1 MLPIDYFLFLQ
12 IVFFLCITPG
22 TPRVVIVTYAI
33 NYGLKRSAN
42 TAFGDISANTIQ
54 MIFVAFGIGAIII
67 THPEILSYA
76 KWIGVVYLLYLAF
89 DLRRSS
95 KNFSFEENLSSK
107 SNLSLYRDGFMVAF
121 FSPKAWVFFGAIF
134 PQFLNL
140 DGDFKIQLLILI
152 ISYVV
157 IDFSTLILY
166 GFAAKKVVTWFKTN
180 PKSWEGEN
188 NRRVRVD
195 RRNYSAEW
203 MKTLKENQVIK
214 IILKVIPVV
223 RLKRKK

>member
-1 MLPIDYFLFLQ
+1 MLPIDYLLFLQ

-33 NYGLKRSAN
+33 NYGLRRSAI

-54 MIFVAFGIGAIII
+54 MIFIAFGIGAIIVAN
-67 THPEILSYA
+67 PEILNYV
-76 KWIGVVYLLYLAF
+76 KWIGIVYLLYLAF
-89 DLRRSS
+89 DLRKSS
-95 KNFSFEENLSSK
+95 KNINFKKNLSSK

-121 FSPKAWVFFGAIF
+121 FSPKAWVFFGAMF
-134 PQFLNL
+134 PQFLSL

-166 GFAAKKVVTWFKTN
+166 GFVAKKIVIWLKAN
-180 PKSWEGEN
+180 PKTIN
-188 NRRVRVD
+188 TI
-195 RRNYSAEW
+195 SACA
-203 MKTLKENQVIK
+203 LVIIA
-214 IILKVIPVV
+214 IIIASTNI
-223 RLKRKK
+223 

>member
-1 MLPIDYFLFLQ
+1 MLPIDYLLFLQ

-22 TPRVVIVTYAI
+22 TPRIVMVTYAI
-33 NYGLKRSAN
+33 NYGLRRSAI

-54 MIFVAFGIGAIII
+54 MIFIAFGIGAIIVAN
-67 THPEILSYA
+67 PEILNYA
-76 KWIGVVYLLYLAF
+76 KWIGIVYLLYLAF

-95 KNFSFEENLSSK
+95 KNINFKQNLSSK

-121 FSPKAWVFFGAIF
+121 FSPKAWVFFGAMF
-134 PQFLNL
+134 PQFLSL

-166 GFAAKKVVTWFKTN
+166 GFVAKKIVVWLKAN
-180 PKSWEGEN
+180 PKTIN
-188 NRRVRVD
+188 TI
-195 RRNYSAEW
+195 SACA
-203 MKTLKENQVIK
+203 LIIIAVI
-214 IILKVIPVV
+214 IASTNI
-223 RLKRKK
+223 

>member
-1 MLPIDYFLFLQ
+1 MLPIDYLLFLQ

-22 TPRVVIVTYAI
+22 TPRIVIVTYAI
-33 NYGLKRSAN
+33 NYGLRRSAI

-54 MIFVAFGIGAIII
+54 MIFIAFGIGAIIVAN
-67 THPEILSYA
+67 PEILNYA
-76 KWIGVVYLLYLAF
+76 KWIGIVYLLYLAF

-95 KNFSFEENLSSK
+95 KNINFKQNLSSK

-121 FSPKAWVFFGAIF
+121 FSPKAWVFFGAMF
-134 PQFLNL
+134 PQFLSL

-166 GFAAKKVVTWFKTN
+166 GFVAKKIVVWLKAN
-180 PKSWEGEN
+180 PKTIN
-188 NRRVRVD
+188 TI
-195 RRNYSAEW
+195 SACA
-203 MKTLKENQVIK
+203 LIIIAVI
-214 IILKVIPVV
+214 IASTNI
-223 RLKRKK
+223 

>member
-33 NYGLKRSAN
+33 NYGVKRSAI

-54 MIFVAFGIGAIII
+54 MILVAFGIGAIIVAY
-67 THPEILSYA
+67 PQILIYA
-76 KWIGVVYLLYLAF
+76 KWIAVVYLLYLAF
-89 DLRRSS
+89 DLKKFS

-121 FSPKAWVFFGAIF
+121 FSPKAWGFFGAMF
-134 PQFLNL
+134 PQFLSL

-152 ISYVV
+152 ISYAA

-166 GFAAKKVVTWFKTN
+166 GFVAKKIVTWLKAN
-180 PKSWEGEN
+180 PKTINTISASALVIIAIIFAVAPIN
-188 NRRVRVD
+188 N
-195 RRNYSAEW
+195 
-203 MKTLKENQVIK
+203 
-214 IILKVIPVV
+214 
-223 RLKRKK
+223 

>member
-33 NYGLKRSAN
+33 NYGVKRSAI

-54 MIFVAFGIGAIII
+54 MILVAFGIGAIIV
-67 THPEILSYA
+67 TYPQILIYA
-76 KWIGVVYLLYLAF
+76 KWIAVVYLLYLAF
-89 DLRRSS
+89 DLKKFS

-121 FSPKAWVFFGAIF
+121 FSPKAWGFFGAMF
-134 PQFLNL
+134 PQFLSL

-152 ISYVV
+152 ISYAA

-166 GFAAKKVVTWFKTN
+166 GFVAKKIVTWLKAN
-180 PKSWEGEN
+180 PKTINTISASALLIIAIIFAVAPIN
-188 NRRVRVD
+188 N
-195 RRNYSAEW
+195 
-203 MKTLKENQVIK
+203 
-214 IILKVIPVV
+214 
-223 RLKRKK
+223 

>member
-1 MLPIDYFLFLQ
+1 MLPIDYLLFLQ

-33 NYGLKRSAN
+33 NYGLRRSAI

-54 MIFVAFGIGAIII
+54 MIFIAFGIGAIIVAN
-67 THPEILSYA
+67 PEILNYV
-76 KWIGVVYLLYLAF
+76 KWIGIVYLLYLAF

-95 KNFSFEENLSSK
+95 KNINFKQNLSSK
-107 SNLSLYRDGFMVAF
+107 SNFSLYRDGFMVAF
-121 FSPKAWVFFGAIF
+121 FSPKAWVFFGAMF
-134 PQFLNL
+134 PQFLSL

-166 GFAAKKVVTWFKTN
+166 GFVAKKIVVWLKAN
-180 PKSWEGEN
+180 PKTIN
-188 NRRVRVD
+188 TI
-195 RRNYSAEW
+195 SACA
-203 MKTLKENQVIK
+203 L
-214 IILKVIPVV
+214 IIIAIIIASTNI
-223 RLKRKK
+223 

>member
-1 MLPIDYFLFLQ
+1 MLPIDYLLFLQ

-33 NYGLKRSAN
+33 NYGLRRSAI

-54 MIFVAFGIGAIII
+54 MIFIAFGIGAIIVAN
-67 THPEILSYA
+67 PEILNYV
-76 KWIGVVYLLYLAF
+76 KWIGIVYLLYLAF

-95 KNFSFEENLSSK
+95 KNINFKQNLSSK

-121 FSPKAWVFFGAIF
+121 FSPKAWVFFGAMF
-134 PQFLNL
+134 PQFLSL

-166 GFAAKKVVTWFKTN
+166 GFVAKKIVVWLKAN
-180 PKSWEGEN
+180 PKTIN
-188 NRRVRVD
+188 TI
-195 RRNYSAEW
+195 SACA
-203 MKTLKENQVIK
+203 LIVIA
-214 IILKVIPVV
+214 IIIASTNI
-223 RLKRKK
+223 

>member
-1 MLPIDYFLFLQ
+1 MLPIDYLLFLQ

-33 NYGLKRSAN
+33 NYGLRRSAI

-54 MIFVAFGIGAIII
+54 MIFIAFGIGAIIVAN
-67 THPEILSYA
+67 PEILNYA
-76 KWIGVVYLLYLAF
+76 KWIGIVYLLYLAF

-95 KNFSFEENLSSK
+95 KNINFKQNLSSK

-121 FSPKAWVFFGAIF
+121 FSPKAWVFFGAMF
-134 PQFLNL
+134 PQFLSL

-166 GFAAKKVVTWFKTN
+166 GFVAKKIVVWLKAN
-180 PKSWEGEN
+180 PKTIN
-188 NRRVRVD
+188 TI
-195 RRNYSAEW
+195 SACA
-203 MKTLKENQVIK
+203 LIVIAV
-214 IILKVIPVV
+214 IIASTNI
-223 RLKRKK
+223 

>member
-33 NYGLKRSAN
+33 NYGVKRSAI

-54 MIFVAFGIGAIII
+54 MILVAFGIGAIIVAY
-67 THPEILSYA
+67 PQILIYA

-89 DLRRSS
+89 DLKKSS

-121 FSPKAWVFFGAIF
+121 FSPKAWGFFGAMF
-134 PQFLNL
+134 PQFLSL

-152 ISYVV
+152 ISYAA

-166 GFAAKKVVTWFKTN
+166 GFVAKKIVTWLKAN
-180 PKSWEGEN
+180 PKTINKISASALLIIAIIFAVAPIN
-188 NRRVRVD
+188 N
-195 RRNYSAEW
+195 
-203 MKTLKENQVIK
+203 
-214 IILKVIPVV
+214 
-223 RLKRKK
+223 

>member
-1 MLPIDYFLFLQ
+1 MLPIDYLLFLQ

-33 NYGLKRSAN
+33 NYGLRRSAI

-54 MIFVAFGIGAIII
+54 MIFIAFGIGAIIVAN
-67 THPEILSYA
+67 PEILNYA
-76 KWIGVVYLLYLAF
+76 KWIGIVYLLYLAF

-95 KNFSFEENLSSK
+95 KNINFKQNLSSK

-121 FSPKAWVFFGAIF
+121 FSPKAWVFFGAMF
-134 PQFLNL
+134 PQFLSL

-166 GFAAKKVVTWFKTN
+166 GFVAKKIVMWLKANPRTINTISACALVIIAIIIASTN
-180 PKSWEGEN
+180 
-188 NRRVRVD
+188 
-195 RRNYSAEW
+195 
-203 MKTLKENQVIK
+203 I
-214 IILKVIPVV
+214 
-223 RLKRKK
+223 

>member
-1 MLPIDYFLFLQ
+1 MLPIDYLLFLQ

-33 NYGLKRSAN
+33 NYGLRRSVI

-54 MIFVAFGIGAIII
+54 MIIIAFGIGAIIVAN
-67 THPEILSYA
+67 PEILNYV
-76 KWIGVVYLLYLAF
+76 KWIGIVYLLYLAF

-95 KNFSFEENLSSK
+95 KNINFKQNLSSK
-107 SNLSLYRDGFMVAF
+107 SNLSLYRDGFMVAS
-121 FSPKAWVFFGAIF
+121 FSPKAWVFFGAMF
-134 PQFLNL
+134 PQFLSL

-166 GFAAKKVVTWFKTN
+166 GFVAKKIVMWLKAN
-180 PKSWEGEN
+180 PKTIN
-188 NRRVRVD
+188 TI
-195 RRNYSAEW
+195 SACA
-203 MKTLKENQVIK
+203 LVIIA
-214 IILKVIPVV
+214 IIIASTNI
-223 RLKRKK
+223 

>member
-1 MLPIDYFLFLQ
+1 MLPIDYLLFLQ

-33 NYGLKRSAN
+33 NYGLRRSAI

-54 MIFVAFGIGAIII
+54 MIIIAFGIGAIIVAN
-67 THPEILSYA
+67 PEILNYV
-76 KWIGVVYLLYLAF
+76 KWIGIVYLLYLAF

-95 KNFSFEENLSSK
+95 KNINFKQNLSSK

-121 FSPKAWVFFGAIF
+121 FSPKAWVFFGAMF
-134 PQFLNL
+134 PQFLSL

-166 GFAAKKVVTWFKTN
+166 GFVAKKIVMWLKAN
-180 PKSWEGEN
+180 PKTIN
-188 NRRVRVD
+188 TI
-195 RRNYSAEW
+195 SACA
-203 MKTLKENQVIK
+203 LL
-214 IILKVIPVV
+214 IIAIVFALSSFGY
-223 RLKRKK
+223 

>member
-1 MLPIDYFLFLQ
+1 MLPIDYLLFLQ

-33 NYGLKRSAN
+33 NYGLTRSTI

-54 MIFVAFGIGAIII
+54 MIFIAFGIGAIIVAN
-67 THPEILSYA
+67 PEILNYV
-76 KWIGVVYLLYLAF
+76 KWIGIVYLLYLAF

-95 KNFSFEENLSSK
+95 KNINFKQNLSSK

-121 FSPKAWVFFGAIF
+121 FSPKAWVFFGAMF
-134 PQFLNL
+134 PQFLSL

-166 GFAAKKVVTWFKTN
+166 GFVAKKIVVWLKAN
-180 PKSWEGEN
+180 PKTIN
-188 NRRVRVD
+188 TI
-195 RRNYSAEW
+195 SACA
-203 MKTLKENQVIK
+203 LIIIAVI
-214 IILKVIPVV
+214 IASTNI
-223 RLKRKK
+223 

>member
-1 MLPIDYFLFLQ
+1 MLPIDYLLFLQ

-33 NYGLKRSAN
+33 NYGLRRSAI

-54 MIFVAFGIGAIII
+54 MIIIAFGIGAIIVAN
-67 THPEILSYA
+67 PEILNYV
-76 KWIGVVYLLYLAF
+76 KWIGIVYLLYLAF

-95 KNFSFEENLSSK
+95 KNINFKQNLSSK

-121 FSPKAWVFFGAIF
+121 FSPKAWVFFGAMF
-134 PQFLNL
+134 PQFLSL

-166 GFAAKKVVTWFKTN
+166 GFVAKKIVVWLKAN
-180 PKSWEGEN
+180 PKTIN
-188 NRRVRVD
+188 TI
-195 RRNYSAEW
+195 SACA
-203 MKTLKENQVIK
+203 LIIIAVI
-214 IILKVIPVV
+214 IASTNI
-223 RLKRKK
+223 

>member
-1 MLPIDYFLFLQ
+1 MLPIDYLLFLQ

-22 TPRVVIVTYAI
+22 TPRVVVVTYVI
-33 NYGLKRSAN
+33 NYGLRRSVI

-54 MIFVAFGIGAIII
+54 MIFIAFGIGAIIVAN
-67 THPEILSYA
+67 PEILNYA
-76 KWIGVVYLLYLAF
+76 KWIGIVYLLYLAF

-95 KNFSFEENLSSK
+95 KNINFKQNLSSK

-121 FSPKAWVFFGAIF
+121 FSPKAWVFFGAMF
-134 PQFLNL
+134 PQFLSL

-166 GFAAKKVVTWFKTN
+166 GFVAKKIVVWLKAN
-180 PKSWEGEN
+180 PKTIN
-188 NRRVRVD
+188 TI
-195 RRNYSAEW
+195 SACA
-203 MKTLKENQVIK
+203 LIIIAVI
-214 IILKVIPVV
+214 IASTNI
-223 RLKRKK
+223 

>member
-1 MLPIDYFLFLQ
+1 MLPIDYLLFLQ

-33 NYGLKRSAN
+33 NYGLRRSAI

-54 MIFVAFGIGAIII
+54 MIIIAFGIGAIIVAN
-67 THPEILSYA
+67 PEILNYA
-76 KWIGVVYLLYLAF
+76 KWIGIVYLLYLAF

-95 KNFSFEENLSSK
+95 KNINFKQNLSSK

-121 FSPKAWVFFGAIF
+121 FSPKAWVFFGAMF
-134 PQFLNL
+134 PQFLSL

-166 GFAAKKVVTWFKTN
+166 GFVAKKIVVWLKAN
-180 PKSWEGEN
+180 PKTIN
-188 NRRVRVD
+188 TI
-195 RRNYSAEW
+195 SACA
-203 MKTLKENQVIK
+203 L
-214 IILKVIPVV
+214 IIIAIIIASTNI
-223 RLKRKK
+223 

>member
-1 MLPIDYFLFLQ
+1 MLPIDYLLFLQ

-33 NYGLKRSAN
+33 NYGLRRSAI

-54 MIFVAFGIGAIII
+54 MIFIVFGIGAIIVAN
-67 THPEILSYA
+67 PEILNYA
-76 KWIGVVYLLYLAF
+76 KWIGIVYLLYLAF

-95 KNFSFEENLSSK
+95 KNINFKQNLSSK

-121 FSPKAWVFFGAIF
+121 FSPKAWVFFGAMF
-134 PQFLNL
+134 PQFLSL

-166 GFAAKKVVTWFKTN
+166 GFVAKKIVVWLKAN
-180 PKSWEGEN
+180 PKTIN
-188 NRRVRVD
+188 TI
-195 RRNYSAEW
+195 SACA
-203 MKTLKENQVIK
+203 LVVIAV
-214 IILKVIPVV
+214 IIASTNI
-223 RLKRKK
+223 

>member
-1 MLPIDYFLFLQ
+1 MLPIDYLLFLQ

-33 NYGLKRSAN
+33 NYGLRRSAI

-54 MIFVAFGIGAIII
+54 MIIIAFGIGAIIVAN
-67 THPEILSYA
+67 PEILNYV
-76 KWIGVVYLLYLAF
+76 KWIGIVYLLYLAF

-95 KNFSFEENLSSK
+95 KNINFKQNLSSK

-121 FSPKAWVFFGAIF
+121 FSPKAWVFFGAMF
-134 PQFLNL
+134 PQFLSL

-166 GFAAKKVVTWFKTN
+166 GFVAKKIVVWLKAN
-180 PKSWEGEN
+180 PKTIN
-188 NRRVRVD
+188 TI
-195 RRNYSAEW
+195 SACA
-203 MKTLKENQVIK
+203 LIVIAV
-214 IILKVIPVV
+214 IIASTNI
-223 RLKRKK
+223 

>member
-1 MLPIDYFLFLQ
+1 MLPINYLLFLQ

-33 NYGLKRSAN
+33 NYGLRRSAI

-54 MIFVAFGIGAIII
+54 MIFIAFGIGAIIVAN
-67 THPEILSYA
+67 PEILNYA
-76 KWIGVVYLLYLAF
+76 KWIGIVYLLYLAF
-89 DLRRSS
+89 DLRKSS
-95 KNFSFEENLSSK
+95 KNINFKQNLSSK

-121 FSPKAWVFFGAIF
+121 FSPKAWVFFGAMF
-134 PQFLNL
+134 PQFLSL

-166 GFAAKKVVTWFKTN
+166 GFVAKKIVMWLKAN
-180 PKSWEGEN
+180 PKTIN
-188 NRRVRVD
+188 TI
-195 RRNYSAEW
+195 SACA
-203 MKTLKENQVIK
+203 LIVIA
-214 IILKVIPVV
+214 IIIASTNI
-223 RLKRKK
+223 

>member
-1 MLPIDYFLFLQ
+1 MLPIDYLLFLQ

-33 NYGLKRSAN
+33 NYGLRRSAI

-54 MIFVAFGIGAIII
+54 MIFIAFGIGAIIVAN
-67 THPEILSYA
+67 PEILNYV
-76 KWIGVVYLLYLAF
+76 KWIGIVYLLYLAF

-95 KNFSFEENLSSK
+95 KNINFKQNLSSK

-121 FSPKAWVFFGAIF
+121 FSPKAWVFFGAMF
-134 PQFLNL
+134 PQFLSL
-140 DGDFKIQLLILI
+140 DGNFKIQLLILI

-166 GFAAKKVVTWFKTN
+166 GFVAKKIVVWLKAN
-180 PKSWEGEN
+180 PKTIN
-188 NRRVRVD
+188 TI
-195 RRNYSAEW
+195 SACA
-203 MKTLKENQVIK
+203 L
-214 IILKVIPVV
+214 IIIAIIIASTNI
-223 RLKRKK
+223 

>member
-1 MLPIDYFLFLQ
+1 MLPIDYLLFLQ

-33 NYGLKRSAN
+33 NYGLRRSAI
-42 TAFGDISANTIQ
+42 TAFGDIFANTIQ
-54 MIFVAFGIGAIII
+54 MIFIAFGIGAIIVAN
-67 THPEILSYA
+67 PEILNYA
-76 KWIGVVYLLYLAF
+76 KWIGIVYLLYLAF

-95 KNFSFEENLSSK
+95 KNINFKQNLSSK

-121 FSPKAWVFFGAIF
+121 FSPKAWVFFGAMF
-134 PQFLNL
+134 PQFLSL

-166 GFAAKKVVTWFKTN
+166 GFVAKKIVVWLKAN
-180 PKSWEGEN
+180 PKTIN
-188 NRRVRVD
+188 TI
-195 RRNYSAEW
+195 SACA
-203 MKTLKENQVIK
+203 LIIIAVI
-214 IILKVIPVV
+214 IASTNI
-223 RLKRKK
+223 

>member
-1 MLPIDYFLFLQ
+1 MLPIDYLLFLQ

-33 NYGLKRSAN
+33 NYGLRRSTI

-54 MIFVAFGIGAIII
+54 MIFIAFGIGTIIAAN
-67 THPEILSYA
+67 PEILSYA
-76 KWIGVVYLLYLAF
+76 KWIGILYLLYLAF
-89 DLRRSS
+89 DLRKSS
-95 KNFSFEENLSSK
+95 KNINFKQNLSSK

-121 FSPKAWVFFGAIF
+121 FSPKAWVFFGAMF
-134 PQFLNL
+134 PQFLSL

-166 GFAAKKVVTWFKTN
+166 GFVAKKIVMWLKAN
-180 PKSWEGEN
+180 PKTIN
-188 NRRVRVD
+188 TI
-195 RRNYSAEW
+195 SACA
-203 MKTLKENQVIK
+203 LVIIA
-214 IILKVIPVV
+214 IIIASTNI
-223 RLKRKK
+223 